1 MSDDK
6 DKPLEGGLVRDNKGR
21 FVAGQSGNPL
31 GRPRGTRNQITQ
43 LRENTE
49 LALRDYISS
58 PENARKALKALD
70 QLFSQAA
77 DGDIGALKLLLDKVL
92 PNVRAGADDG
102 GGEKQKPVAIQI
114 IQQTS
119 DKATT
124 PMKVNTIDEDGNVIE
139 D

>member
-1 MSDDK
+1 MATDNPDDK
-6 DKPLEGGLVRDNKGR
+6 KGAMVRNEKGH
-21 FVAGQSGNPL
+21 FVKGYSGNPL
-31 GRPRGTRNQITQ
+31 GRPKGTRNQITQ

-77 DGDIGALKLLLDKVL
+77 DGDIQALKLLLDKVL

-114 IQQTS
+114 VNQTS
-119 DKATT
+119 DKASN
-124 PMKVNTIDEDGNVIE
+124 PMTIVDVKPLELEED
-139 D
+139 